1 MSNKIFLEDYSNI
14 GTSTSTSTGTGTGT
28 DDTIEIQKIIDNCIS
43 NTEIIFSSTK
53 TYNIKHLLITKPIT
67 INLNG
72 CTIIARPM
80 DKDEVIKQALFYF
93 KGTKTFI
100 EYVGNLTQGNST
112 ITHTKSLDNSKD
124 IIIYDETVIPGWDNG
139 ALYSSFY
146 KGRGELN
153 AIQSDDGTKIITSK
167 PFEFNYTNAILCSV
181 DYLNSPKIIGK
192 GALIKEVDLEAF
204 AGDQTDGNMP
214 SLIQMDFCSN
224 PIVDDINVDGWNY
237 KVVSSTYCKN
247 PIVKRIIAKNPFRPE
262 QPAHGYVMQFVRCSN
277 SKAEENIGYGAR
289 HVVDYANSIDGY
301 SCNNIGYDGY
311 SAQYLTH
318 GMASKRITSFKDS
331 AINCKIGWGFGNGTF
346 SADYDMEII
355 SPILISN
362 LPNSEGIMASSLSEN
377 LTVLDCNINTSGRA
391 FFFNSGASNIKVI
404 GGVVQ
409 CNDTSTIPAIIPESI
424 FIRGKLSQND
434 KIDIKPKDVVIEN
447 VDMVGKVNVKLYV
460 DGNLRFKGNNIN
472 NTTSK
477 VDNPFWLA
485 EGNVTNFTFKD
496 NFIRG
501 NSKSGARSDVIPT
514 GMYTVDGN
522 TIDGNTIDSGNPIYF
537 KSKGGMFLCNNLFA
551 ASDYTFQNGFP
562 QADIDSSTIDN
573 NKPNKYD
580 KTKVLEDKTK
590 DLELVKYKTFGI
602 SNNATTIDGTGYNF
616 IALGNTAKTTISTI
630 TYTDAK
636 YGTVLNI
643 YSYNS
648 NSTLSHLMTNFK
660 FATPAND
667 ITFPVD
673 GGMVTFIY
681 YGDKFFEQSRT
692 F

>member
-14 GTSTSTSTGTGTGT
+14 GTSTGTGT
-28 DDTIEIQKIIDNCIS
+28 DDTIKIQEIINNCIS

-72 CTIIARPM
+72 CTIIASPM

-93 KGTKTFI
+93 KGTKTYI
-100 EYVGNLTQGNST
+100 ENVGNLTQGNST

-124 IIIYDETVIPGWDNG
+124 IIIYDNTDIPGWDMG
-139 ALYSSFY
+139 KSTDPLYKPHSGKY
-146 KGRGELN
+146 TGRGELN
-153 AIQSDDGTKIITSK
+153 AIKSDDGTTIITSK
-167 PFEFNYTNAILCSV
+167 PFEFNYTNANLCSV

-192 GALIKEVDLEAF
+192 GALIKEVDLGAF

-262 QPAHGYVMQFVRCSN
+262 IAAHGYVMQFVRCSN
-277 SKAEENIGYGAR
+277 SKAEKNIGYGAR

-311 SAQYLTH
+311 TSQYLTH

-331 AINCKIGWGFGNGTF
+331 AINCKIGWGFGNGAF

-362 LPNSEGIMASSLSEN
+362 LPNSEGIMASSSSEN

-409 CNDTSTIPAIIPESI
+409 CKDASTISESI
-424 FIRGKLSQND
+424 FSRGKLSASD
-434 KIDIKPKDVVIEN
+434 TVDIKPKDVAIEN
-447 VDMVGKVNVKLYV
+447 VDMVGKVNVTLYV

-472 NTTSK
+472 NTISG
-477 VDNPFWLA
+477 VDKPFWLID
-485 EGNVTNFTFKD
+485 GDVTNFIFKD

-501 NSKSGARSDVIPT
+501 NSTSGARSDVIPT
-514 GMYTVDGN
+514 GTYIVDGN
-522 TIDGNTIDSGNPIYF
+522 TISTGNPIYF
-537 KSKGGMFLCNNLFA
+537 KSKGGMFWCNNRFA
-551 ASDYTFQNGFP
+551 ASDYIFQNGFA

-590 DLELVKYKTFGI
+590 DLELVKYKTVGI
-602 SNNATTIDGTGYNF
+602 SNNATTIDATGYNF

-630 TYTDAK
+630 TYTDVK